1 MRALAQKARIAR
13 PTADVPLKGTEARKL
28 IFLDNPLYVKNVDSK
43 ADKIQLRNINKGFCK
58 CFD

>member
-1 MRALAQKARIAR
+1 MRALAHNARIAR
-13 PTADVPLKGTEARKL
+13 GGCPFEGNRSEE
-28 IFLDNPLYVKNVDSK
+28 INFSGQPLYVKNVDSK